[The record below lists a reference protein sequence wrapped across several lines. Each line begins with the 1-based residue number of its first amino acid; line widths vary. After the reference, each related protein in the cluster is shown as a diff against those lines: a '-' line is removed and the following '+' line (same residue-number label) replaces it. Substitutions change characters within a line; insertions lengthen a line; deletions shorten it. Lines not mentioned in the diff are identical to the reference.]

1 MKIHHFIF
9 NTVIIFLISKLY
21 LKGYKF
27 TSKVPYSTI
36 QHKNNKEKVTNK
48 KQEQN
53 NKTNEIIYD
62 YSSPYYYPHNI
73 TCNSLGVSTWAL
85 LHSVAAIYS
94 NHPNDTEKQS
104 LKDFFDGLM
113 YFYPSKNEI
122 MKEII
127 KEHPL
132 EYSNREELI
141 YYMCEIH
148 NILNRKLGK
157 KKFSCKEAFNV
168 WGGDCGCNE

>member
-1 MKIHHFIF
+1 MKIIYFVLHS
-9 NTVIIFLISKLY
+9 VIIFLISKFFQ
-21 LKGYKF
+21 KGYKLKTKNF
-27 TSKVPYSTI
+27 
-36 QHKNNKEKVTNK
+36 NNKNIS
-48 KQEQN
+48 
-53 NKTNEIIYD
+53 NKTSSNNSNEIFD
-62 YSSPYYYPHNI
+62 YSSPYYYNHNL
-73 TCNSLGVSTWAL
+73 TCNSLGISTWAL
-85 LHSVAAIYS
+85 LHSVAAIYP
-94 NHPNDTEKQS
+94 NHPNKTEMQS

-113 YFYPSKNEI
+113 YFYPSKSEL
-122 MKEII
+122 MKEIL

-148 NILNRKLGK
+148 NILNKKLGK

>member
-1 MKIHHFIF
+1 MKFHYFIL
-9 NTVIIFLISKLY
+9 NSIIIFLLSKLY

-27 TSKVPYSTI
+27 KSNIS
-36 QHKNNKEKVTNK
+36 NKEKNNIDKTS
-48 KQEQN
+48 
-53 NKTNEIIYD
+53 NKTLKNISNEEYD
-62 YSSPYYYPHNI
+62 YSSPYYYPHNL

-94 NHPNDTEKQS
+94 NNPNKTEMES

-113 YFYPSKNEI
+113 YFYPSKSEL
-122 MKEII
+122 MKEIL

-157 KKFSCKEAFNV
+157 KKFSCKDAFNA
-168 WGGDCGCNE
+168 WGGDCGCDE

>member
-1 MKIHHFIF
+1 MKFHYFIF
-9 NTVIIFLISKLY
+9 NTVIIFLISKFY

-27 TSKVPYSTI
+27 KSKIS
-36 QHKNNKEKVTNK
+36 NNKKISSNNNHTFNK
-48 KQEQN
+48 TLI
-53 NKTNEIIYD
+53 NKTNVGKYD

-85 LHSVAAIYS
+85 LHSVAAIY
-94 NHPNDTEKQS
+94 PNLPNETERQS

-113 YFYPSKNEI
+113 YFYPSKSEV
-122 MKEII
+122 MKEIL

-148 NILNRKLGK
+148 NLLNRKLGK
-157 KKFSCKEAFNV
+157 KKFRCKEAFDV

>member
-1 MKIHHFIF
+1 MKYYYFIF
-9 NTVIIFLISKLY
+9 NSVIIFLLSKLY

-27 TSKVPYSTI
+27 KS
-36 QHKNNKEKVTNK
+36 KNNSNKVKSDNK
-48 KQEQN
+48 SKSN
-53 NKTNEIIYD
+53 VKYD
-62 YSSPYYYPHNI
+62 YLSPYYYPHNI
-73 TCNSLGVSTWAL
+73 TCDSLGVSTWAL
-85 LHSVAAIYS
+85 LHSVAAIYP
-94 NHPNDTEKQS
+94 NHPNETERES

-113 YFYPSKNEI
+113 YFYPSKSKI
-122 MKEII
+122 MKEIL

-148 NILNRKLGK
+148 NILNKKLGK
-157 KKFSCKEAFNV
+157 KKFICKEAFNV

>member
-1 MKIHHFIF
+1 MKFHYFIL
-9 NTVIIFLISKLY
+9 NSIIIFLLSKLY

-27 TSKVPYSTI
+27 KSNIS
-36 QHKNNKEKVTNK
+36 NKEKNNIDKTS
-48 KQEQN
+48 
-53 NKTNEIIYD
+53 NKTLKNISNEEYD
-62 YSSPYYYPHNI
+62 YSSPYYYPHNL

-94 NHPNDTEKQS
+94 NNPNKTEMES

-113 YFYPSKNEI
+113 YFYPSKSEL
-122 MKEII
+122 MKEIL

-157 KKFSCKEAFNV
+157 KKFSCKDAFNV

>member
-1 MKIHHFIF
+1 MKFHIFIF
-9 NTVIIFLISKLY
+9 NSIIIFLLSKLY

-27 TSKVPYSTI
+27 KSNITHNEKKSNHI
-36 QHKNNKEKVTNK
+36 QNSS
-48 KQEQN
+48 
-53 NKTNEIIYD
+53 NKTLTNASNEKYD
-62 YSSPYYYPHNI
+62 YSSPYYYPHNL
-73 TCNSLGVSTWAL
+73 TCDSLGVSTWAL

-94 NHPNDTEKQS
+94 NHPNKTEMES

-113 YFYPSKNEI
+113 YFYPSKSEL
-122 MKEII
+122 MKEIL